1 MSQKKRR
8 TFKALEIL
16 VKENKIIKFKYNN
29 SKELDWILIQN
40 KKEVEK
46 KIVKQKPECRYCQR
60 DTVKHKVL
68 KRKKLVK
75 FEETDEIIDLIC
87 LNSTLVRHPV
97 GYDNKGSK
105 EYKFF
110 KETCESHILLLKPV

>member
-29 SKELDWILIQN
+29 SKELDWMLIQN

-46 KIVKQKPECRYCQR
+46 K
-60 DTVKHKVL
+60 
-68 KRKKLVK
+68 
-75 FEETDEIIDLIC
+75 
-87 LNSTLVRHPV
+87 NSKAKTRM
-97 GYDNKGSK
+97 
-105 EYKFF
+105 
-110 KETCESHILLLKPV
+110 